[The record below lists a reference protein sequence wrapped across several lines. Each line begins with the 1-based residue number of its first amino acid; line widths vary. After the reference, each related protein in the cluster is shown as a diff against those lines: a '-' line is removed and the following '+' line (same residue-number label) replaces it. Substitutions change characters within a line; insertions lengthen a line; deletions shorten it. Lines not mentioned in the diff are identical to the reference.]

1 MSSQDLKSHQWKH
14 RVILVIG
21 NDQES
26 ADFKKQVSVLKK
38 SSSGCADRKLVLYQ
52 ITPSEIR
59 LDFFDDSSSKKW
71 NSASGLYTKFMSKED
86 EFKFVLIGLDGGIKE
101 KRSRLISTADLFSII
116 DKMSMRKAEMNRNN

>member
-21 NDQES
+21 NNQES
-26 ADFKKQVSVLKK
+26 ADFKEQVSVLKK

-71 NSASGLYTKFMSKED
+71 N
-86 EFKFVLIGLDGGIKE
+86 
-101 KRSRLISTADLFSII
+101 
-116 DKMSMRKAEMNRNN
+116 